1 MNTLNLIISSLS
13 NFVTRMVNGIY
24 PEQSMDAYNK
34 QKREELN
41 IINEERKLNVIID
54 NQLLKLKEEK
64 LITVK
69 NNLKLH
75 SKIINNINIKENET
89 NLTIITRIYYILY
102 NLIKDET
109 FFDNN
114 KELYETNK
122 KLYKLEH
129 YINGLTYTSPFDN
142 EDIILDRLIQLCD
155 YLSIYFPN
163 NSILKDYVEGDISH
177 ISLSSIINKIINL

>member
-13 NFVTRMVNGIY
+13 NFTRMVNGIY
-24 PEQSMDAYNK
+24 PEQSIDAYNK
-34 QKREELN
+34 EKREELN
-41 IINEERKLNVIID
+41 ILDEERKVNIIID

-75 SKIINNINIKENET
+75 IKIINNINTKKNEP
-89 NLTIITRIYYILY
+89 NFTIITRIYYILY

-109 FFDNN
+109 FFDSNN
-114 KELYETNK
+114 ELYETNK

-142 EDIILDRLIQLCD
+142 EEIILDRLIQLCD
-155 YLSIYFPN
+155 YLSLYFPN
-163 NSILKDYVEGDISH
+163 NSILKEYVEADISH
-177 ISLSSIINKIINL
+177 IPLSSIIKKIINL

>member
-1 MNTLNLIISSLS
+1 MNTLNLIMSSLS
-13 NFVTRMVNGIY
+13 NFLTRIVNGIY
-24 PEQSMDAYNK
+24 PEQSIDAYNK
-34 QKREELN
+34 EKREELN
-41 IINEERKLNVIID
+41 ILDEERKVNIIID

-75 SKIINNINIKENET
+75 IKVINNINTKKNEP
-89 NLTIITRIYYILY
+89 NFTIITRIYYILY

-109 FFDNN
+109 FFDSNN
-114 KELYETNK
+114 ELYETNK

-142 EDIILDRLIQLCD
+142 EEIILDRLIQLCD
-155 YLSIYFPN
+155 YLSLYFPN
-163 NSILKDYVEGDISH
+163 NSILKEYVEADISH
-177 ISLSSIINKIINL
+177 IPLSSIIKKIINL

>member
-1 MNTLNLIISSLS
+1 MNTLNLIKSSIS
-13 NFVTRMVNGIY
+13 NFFTRMVNGIY
-24 PEQSMDAYNK
+24 PEQSMDTYNK

-41 IINEERKLNVIID
+41 IINKEKKLNVIID

-64 LITVK
+64 LIKIK

-142 EDIILDRLIQLCD
+142 EEIIIDRLIQLYD
-155 YLSIYFPN
+155 FVSIYFPN
-163 NSILKDYVEGDISH
+163 NSIMKDYVEGDISQ
-177 ISLSSIINKIINL
+177 SLSSIIKNIINL

>member
-1 MNTLNLIISSLS
+1 MFSVTNLLYSFFNKMS
-13 NFVTRMVNGIY
+13 NGIY
-24 PEQSMDAYNK
+24 PEQSIDDYNK
-34 QKREELN
+34 EKREELN
-41 IINEERKLNVIID
+41 ILDEERKVNIIID

-75 SKIINNINIKENET
+75 IKIINNINTKKNEP
-89 NLTIITRIYYILY
+89 NFTIITRIYYILY

-109 FFDNN
+109 FFDSNN
-114 KELYETNK
+114 ELYETNK

-142 EDIILDRLIQLCD
+142 EEIILDRLIQLCD
-155 YLSIYFPN
+155 YLSLYFPN
-163 NSILKDYVEGDISH
+163 NSILKEYVEADISH
-177 ISLSSIINKIINL
+177 IPLSSIIKKIINL